1 MARPRSATAHNAVLE
16 AALSLFAERGI
27 DATSVD
33 AIAETSGVSKAT
45 IYKHWRDKEALCIEA
60 LARAL
65 GRETPPPEFDSGDL
79 GADLVAVLSH
89 QPPEEHADL
98 RTRLMPH
105 LLAYSARNPAFGQAW
120 RTRVLEPPRVQLQHV
135 LARAIARR
143 QLPPTLQIDLAI
155 LLLMGPIMY
164 AHMLSVMK
172 RTAPPDLP
180 RLVVETFLKCY
191 EVPLEKRRWRRRG
204 EKPTRRHGD
213 SKASDS

>member
-16 AALSLFAERGI
+16 AALSLFADRGI

-33 AIAETSGVSKAT
+33 AIADTSGVSKAT

-65 GRETPPPEFDSGDL
+65 GREAPPPEFDSGDL

-143 QLPPTLQIDLAI
+143 QLPDTLQMDLAI

-164 AHMLSVMK
+164 AHMLTLMK
-172 RTAPPDLP
+172 RTPPPGLP
-180 RLVVETFLKCY
+180 RLVVDTFLKCY
-191 EVPLEKRRWRRRG
+191 GLPEARKSRQARA
-204 EKPTRRHGD
+204 KTRKSSR
-213 SKASDS
+213 